1 MPCSLE
7 NEGMRREW
15 WVRDCGG
22 DCESGSKWVNRA
34 SSGNMLPP
42 IKRDENMTISIR
54 DAGETC
60 IPYTW
65 VVP

>member
-1 MPCSLE
+1 
-7 NEGMRREW
+7 
-15 WVRDCGG
+15 VRDRGG